1 MTASRS
7 DHGLAR
13 ASSFGVVGR
22 AGVEGT
28 GSYGASLCRYLTTQD
43 VRVIEVD
50 RPDRAMRRQR
60 GKTDTIDAEAA
71 ACAVLAGRART
82 HPKYSEGAVAE
93 LRVAEMVK
101 DSAVSARTQAIN
113 QLKAILVCADP
124 QLREQL
130 EPLRNPALFAACVE
144 LNPELGVVHQAL
156 QLLAVRIR
164 HLSEQITVLKKQI
177 TLTIRA
183 LNSDLLKVFGV
194 GPDSAAAL
202 LIAAGENHN
211 RLTSEASFA
220 ALCGA
225 SPVEHSSGKSRHR
238 RLNRGGNRQ
247 ANCGALPHR
256 PHSPPTRETNPALP
270 RTTQHRGQ
278 DQTRDHPVSQALR
291 GTRDLSAHSSRF
303 TATTGTRHRL
313 AAHRGINL
321 NTHLTA
327 GMRRCIADRDWLT
340 VFQLPPYAPDL
351 NPVEGIWSV
360 LRRTTVANRA
370 FADLDDLISAV
381 RRGLRRLQYRHDV
394 LDGCLTGTGL
404 RRQPP

>member
-1 MTASRS
+1 MPTATVDQRPKEAGHNRS
-7 DHGLAR
+7 CELVLGVDTHKDVHVAAVLTVLGALLATR
-13 ASSFGVVGR
+13 SFPATRAGYRDLLAWASSFGMVGR

-28 GSYGASLCRYLTTQD
+28 GSYGASLCRYLMTQD

-50 RPDRAMRRQR
+50 RPDRAMRRR
-60 GKTDTIDAEAA
+60 HGKTDTIDAEAA
-71 ACAVLAGRART
+71 ARAVLAGRART
-82 HPKYSEGAVAE
+82 HPKYSEGSVE
-93 LRVAEMVK
+93 DLRVAKMVK

-113 QLKAILVCADP
+113 QLKAILVCGDP

-130 EPLRNPALFAACVE
+130 EPLRNPALFAACAE
-144 LNPELGVVHQAL
+144 LNPEHGVVHQAL

-164 HLSEQITVLKKQI
+164 HLSEQITALKKQI

-247 ANCGALPHR
+247 ANAALYR
-256 PHSPPTRETNPALP
+256 IVLTRLRREE
-270 RTTQHRGQ
+270 RTQHYLERRSAEGKTKREIIRCLKRYVAREIYQ
-278 DQTRDHPVSQALR
+278 YIRAVS
-291 GTRDLSAHSSRF
+291 
-303 TATTGTRHRL
+303 
-313 AAHRGINL
+313 
-321 NTHLTA
+321 
-327 GMRRCIADRDWLT
+327 
-340 VFQLPPYAPDL
+340 LPQPAP
-351 NPVEGIWSV
+351 
-360 LRRTTVANRA
+360 
-370 FADLDDLISAV
+370 
-381 RRGLRRLQYRHDV
+381 
-394 LDGCLTGTGL
+394 GTG
-404 RRQPP
+404 